1 MKPLIRYT
9 IDSFL
14 FAANRPVF
22 GEKLIA
28 QRQAA
33 YSACLYYE
41 LQLLMIDQE
50 KRKENAGTD

>member
-9 IDSFL
+9 IDGFL

-22 GEKLIA
+22 REKLIT

-33 YSACLYYE
+33 HSACLYYE
-41 LQLLMIDQE
+41 LQLLIDQE